1 MDQGNQIEKAY
12 LAAVV
17 FSVVVGFSFLG
28 VKTCI
33 TVASTLQI
41 LVWRY
46 NWAAL
51 LMGILIIL
59 KIAKLDLR
67 AKAKKNLILT
77 AGFYIGFM
85 ILQTIGLIFSTS
97 VESGIIFAII
107 PILARIIGGV
117 VLDEKSTWQQN
128 IFVMISISSLILMII
143 LGASELETSIVGI
156 IILLLSSL
164 SMAISNVYMRY
175 VRAFY
180 RPVEITTYICFMGVV
195 AFNLAFLA
203 SGEFTTYFEPL
214 VHIEFIIATI
224 YLGTACIVLSAQLMA
239 FMLRYLPPI
248 KATIFGNLSTAIS
261 IVAGVV
267 FLQET
272 LKYYHII
279 CTILIVI
286 GVIGVSMPQSK
297 KTKNKLNGCDKSK
310 IEEIERK

>member
-1 MDQGNQIEKAY
+1 MDQDNQLKKAY
-12 LAAVV
+12 LAAVI

-33 TVASTLQI
+33 PIASTLQI

-51 LMGILIIL
+51 VMGLLIVL
-59 KIAKLDLR
+59 RIAKLDL
-67 AKAKKNLILT
+67 KGKPKKNLVLT

-85 ILQTIGLIFSTS
+85 VLQTIGLIFSTS

-117 VLDEKSTWQQN
+117 VLHEKSTLQQN
-128 IFVMISISSLILMII
+128 IFVMISISALILMII
-143 LGASELETSIVGI
+143 LGSSELETSILGI

-175 VRAFY
+175 VRTIY
-180 RPVEITTYICFMGVV
+180 RPVEITTYICFMGVIT
-195 AFNLAFLA
+195 FNLAFLA
-203 SGEFTTYFEPL
+203 SGEATTYFEPL
-214 VHIEFIIATI
+214 LHTEFIVATF

-239 FMLRYLPPI
+239 FMLRHMPPI
-248 KATIFGNLSTAIS
+248 NATIFGNLSTAIS

-267 FLQET
+267 FLNES

-279 CTILIVI
+279 CSILIII
-286 GVIGVSMPQSK
+286 GVIGVSLPKRK
-297 KTKNKLNGCDKSK
+297 KRL
-310 IEEIERK
+310 ERGIK

>member
-1 MDQGNQIEKAY
+1 MDQDNQLKKAY
-12 LAAVV
+12 VAAVI

-33 TVASTLQI
+33 PIASTLQI

-51 LMGILIIL
+51 VMGILIIL
-59 KIAKLDLR
+59 KIAKLDL
-67 AKAKKNLILT
+67 KGKPKKNLVLT

-107 PILARIIGGV
+107 PILSRIIGGV
-117 VLDEKSTWQQN
+117 VLGEGSTWVQN
-128 IFVMISISSLILMII
+128 IFVMISISALILMII
-143 LGASELETSIVGI
+143 LGASELETSVLGI

-175 VRAFY
+175 VRAIY
-180 RPVEITTYICFMGVV
+180 RPVEITTYICFMGAV
-195 AFNLAFLA
+195 AFNLVFLV
-203 SGEFTTYFEPL
+203 SGEASTYFEPL
-214 VHIEFIIATI
+214 MHREFIVATF

-239 FMLRYLPPI
+239 FMLRHMPAI
-248 KATIFGNLSTAIS
+248 NATIFGNLSTAIS

-267 FLQET
+267 FLDET
-272 LKYYHII
+272 LKYYHIL
-279 CTILIVI
+279 CTILIII
-286 GVIGVSMPQSK
+286 GVIGVSMPKRKKIVEQSRA
-297 KTKNKLNGCDKSK
+297 N
-310 IEEIERK
+310 